1 MARVNTA
8 WDHVSGNIFKT
19 WLIMFFF
26 SIFTVIVAYV
36 IALGFGYDEVG
47 GLGIVG
53 FAMIMAGI
61 MNFVSYFYC

>member
-36 IALGFGYDEVG
+36 IALGLVMMK
-47 GLGIVG
+47 LGDLG
-53 FAMIMAGI
+53 
-61 MNFVSYFYC
+61 